1 MPKSERTGLRPDTD
15 MTPKNERGRYGGGPK
30 KSFDNRG
37 RTHGGSERRPP
48 RPLHESQKETAAPE
62 NIVCGRNSVR
72 ELLKSGRSVDK
83 IFVRIGDREGSITVI
98 VAEAIRLGIPVIEVE
113 GQKLDNMTCGAHHQ
127 GVAAMAAE
135 KQYVTVEEI
144 VNIARERGEKPLI
157 VIADG
162 IEDPHNLG
170 AMIRCAEC
178 AGAHGIILPKRRA
191 VGLTPVVAN
200 ASAGALEHMAIA
212 KVQNIAST
220 IEELKELGLW
230 IFTAEAG
237 GTPYYETDWNVPAA
251 VVFGSEGEGVSRLV
265 RDRSDFIVS
274 IPMYGQVNSLN
285 VSTAASVIL
294 CHAARMQ
301 RTAGI

>member
-1 MPKSERTGLRPDTD
+1 MAYKTDKNRRDGKGKPSFARDGYKNGGRDRRPSRNAGERTRDN
-15 MTPKNERGRYGGGPK
+15 TPAP
-30 KSFDNRG
+30 
-37 RTHGGSERRPP
+37 
-48 RPLHESQKETAAPE
+48 APE
-62 NIVCGRNSVR
+62 NVVCGRNAVR

-83 IFVRIGDREGSITVI
+83 LFVRTGDREGSITVI
-98 VAEAIRLGIPVIEVE
+98 VAEAIRLGIPVVEVE
-113 GQKLDNMTCGAHHQ
+113 GSKLDTLTAFAHHQ

-144 VNIARERGEKPLI
+144 LDIARERGETPLV

-170 AMIRCAEC
+170 AVIRCAEC

-191 VGLTPVVAN
+191 VGLTPVVMS
-200 ASAGALEHMAIA
+200 ASAGALEHMAVA
-212 KVQNIAST
+212 KVQNIAAT
-220 IEELKELGLW
+220 VEQLKEMGLW

-237 GTPYYETDWNVPAA
+237 GTPYYDVDWKTPAA
-251 VVFGSEGEGVSRLV
+251 IVLGSEGEGVSRLV
-265 RDRSDFIVS
+265 REKSDFVVS

-301 RTAGI
+301 RT

>member
-1 MPKSERTGLRPDTD
+1 MPEFTQKR
-15 MTPKNERGRYGGGPK
+15 RYGANGK
-30 KSFDNRG
+30 KSYDNRPRKG
-37 RTHGGSERRPP
+37 DRGDRSEHRPP
-48 RPLHESQKETAAPE
+48 REPRQEATAPE

-83 IFVRIGDREGSITVI
+83 IFVRAGDREGSITVI
-98 VAEAIRLGIPVIEVE
+98 VAEAIRLGIPVIETD
-113 GQKLDNMTCGAHHQ
+113 GQKLDKMTCGAHHQ

-144 VNIARERGEKPLI
+144 VQIARDRGEKPLI

-170 AMIRCAEC
+170 AVIRCAEC
-178 AGAHGIILPKRRA
+178 AGAHGLILPKRRA
-191 VGLTPVVAN
+191 VGLTPVVTN

-212 KVQNIAST
+212 KVQNIAAT
-220 IEELKELGLW
+220 IEQLKEMGLW

-237 GTPYYETDWNVPAA
+237 GTPYYETDFNTPAA
-251 VVFGSEGEGVSRLV
+251 IVLGSEGEGVSRLV
-265 RDRSDFIVS
+265 REKSDFIVS
-274 IPMYGQVNSLN
+274 IPMYGKVNSLN

-301 RTAGI
+301 RT

>member
-1 MPKSERTGLRPDTD
+1 MAYKSDTG
-15 MTPKNERGRYGGGPK
+15 RGRPK
-30 KSFDNRG
+30 KSFDDRS
-37 RTHGGSERRPP
+37 RREDTRRPP
-48 RPLHESQKETAAPE
+48 RIKQERERDREVSQPE

-83 IFVRIGDREGSITVI
+83 IFVRAGDREGSITVI
-98 VAEAIRLGIPVIEVE
+98 VAEAIRLGIPVIEVD
-113 GQKLDNMTCGAHHQ
+113 GQKLDTMTAGAHHQ

-144 VNIARERGEKPLI
+144 VQIARDRGEKPLI

-191 VGLTPVVAN
+191 AGLTPVVTN

-212 KVQNIAST
+212 KVQNIAAT
-220 IEELKELGLW
+220 IEELKEMGLW

-237 GTPYYETDWNVPAA
+237 GTPYYETDWNTPAA
-251 VVFGSEGEGVSRLV
+251 IVFGSEGEGVSRLV
-265 RDRSDFIVS
+265 RERSDFIVS
-274 IPMYGQVNSLN
+274 IPMYGKVNSLN

-301 RTAGI
+301 RT